1 MPGGFTPPEQI
12 KTEGFPGGR
21 EPAGARTHWEGMKN
35 TMALC
40 LLYLDVSNFTFR
52 ETTVAP
58 LFLCFALNCDKK
70 PRGHHCPRGF
80 SYPIVRLRA

>member
-40 LLYLDVSNFTFR
+40 LLYLDV
-52 ETTVAP
+52 
-58 LFLCFALNCDKK
+58 K
-70 PRGHHCPRGF
+70 
-80 SYPIVRLRA
+80 

>member
-1 MPGGFTPPEQI
+1 MGARPRAFGASRNFARGKILMPGGFTPPEQI

-40 LLYLDVSNFTFR
+40 LLYLDV
-52 ETTVAP
+52 
-58 LFLCFALNCDKK
+58 K
-70 PRGHHCPRGF
+70 
-80 SYPIVRLRA
+80 